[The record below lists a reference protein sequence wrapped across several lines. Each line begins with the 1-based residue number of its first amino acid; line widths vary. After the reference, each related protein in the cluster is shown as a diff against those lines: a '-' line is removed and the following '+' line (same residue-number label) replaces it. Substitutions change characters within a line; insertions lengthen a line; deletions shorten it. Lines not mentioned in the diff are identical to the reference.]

1 MLGQGPFKWPIL
13 PYSAARIGIDIPVT
27 RPAFFDKAAVQ
38 DVGCPND
45 NASDTG
51 SDTTEGDDEGETNT
65 RGTGSRHFSGD
76 HMLLFLELARHL
88 RSSSDLTK
96 VLELAATL
104 FGLDWSEVKPN
115 LILPHRTTMS
125 RALVRLD
132 MLQMQWSRQCWK
144 DGYAMAASWQ
154 AVCIRMYIYIYIY
167 IYEHMCIYIYMY
179 ICKHIQ
185 YVCSF
190 VYTRQTPRRR
200 ITTTTSAN
208 ARIALSCVQ
217 RPLTL
222 SSCIRARPS
231 PSSAC
236 CCLWACWAMAKATWL
251 IRCASCC
258 MLCTCRPGLLRPSA
272 RCVGVSGACARTR
285 AQNVDCAMPP
295 TSSTLKW
302 PSGVWVSIHT
312 GFVLVS

>member
-1 MLGQGPFKWPIL
+1 L
-13 PYSAARIGIDIPVT
+13 PYTAPRIGIHIPVT

-154 AVCIRMYIYIYIY
+154 AVCICIYIYIY
-167 IYEHMCIYIYMY
+167 MSICVYIYICIY
-179 ICKHIQ
+179 
-185 YVCSF
+185 
-190 VYTRQTPRRR
+190 
-200 ITTTTSAN
+200 
-208 ARIALSCVQ
+208 
-217 RPLTL
+217 
-222 SSCIRARPS
+222 
-231 PSSAC
+231 
-236 CCLWACWAMAKATWL
+236 
-251 IRCASCC
+251 
-258 MLCTCRPGLLRPSA
+258 
-272 RCVGVSGACARTR
+272 
-285 AQNVDCAMPP
+285 
-295 TSSTLKW
+295 
-302 PSGVWVSIHT
+302 VSIYSMYA
-312 GFVLVS
+312 VLFIPGRLLDAESPRLLLPTRGLPCPASRGH